1 MKKDGLRISDTELEI
16 MNILWRSGEPLSSAE
31 VFDRLETGWKYP
43 TVTTLLGRLADKGAV
58 SHEKRGKAY
67 YYSPAVDEAAYKA
80 EETER
85 FIEKLHGG
93 SVRSMVAA
101 LCESCELT
109 AEDVEKLRRIFD
121 LEE

>member
-58 SHEKRGKAY
+58 GTKNAAKRIITPRQSMKLLTKRRKL
-67 YYSPAVDEAAYKA
+67 SRLLRNCTAA
-80 EETER
+80 R
-85 FIEKLHGG
+85 C
-93 SVRSMVAA
+93 AA
-101 LCESCELT
+101 W
-109 AEDVEKLRRIFD
+109 
-121 LEE
+121 

>member
-67 YYSPAVDEAAYKA
+67 YYSRQSMKQPTKPRKLSGLLRNCTAA
-80 EETER
+80 R
-85 FIEKLHGG
+85 C
-93 SVRSMVAA
+93 AA
-101 LCESCELT
+101 W
-109 AEDVEKLRRIFD
+109 
-121 LEE
+121 

>member
-1 MKKDGLRISDTELEI
+1 MKKTASYSDTELEI

-67 YYSPAVDEAAYKA
+67 YYSPAVNEAAYKA

-101 LCESCELT
+101 LCESRELT
-109 AEDVEKLRRIFD
+109 AEDVEKLRRMFD

>member
-1 MKKDGLRISDTELEI
+1 MKKDGFRLSDTELEI
-16 MNILWRSGEPLSSAE
+16 MNILWRSSEPLSSAE

-101 LCESCELT
+101 LCESRELT
-109 AEDVEKLRRIFD
+109 AEDVEKLRRMFD